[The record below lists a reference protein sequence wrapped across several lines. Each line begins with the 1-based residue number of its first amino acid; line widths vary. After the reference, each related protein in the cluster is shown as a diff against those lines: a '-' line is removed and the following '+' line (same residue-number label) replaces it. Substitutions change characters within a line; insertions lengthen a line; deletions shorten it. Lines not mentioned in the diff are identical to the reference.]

1 MLSVKEKET
10 AEFQFKQFLLQLCA
24 NRVNDELIIS
34 LKLSTSSQAKMENVL
49 DWLGGILS
57 FYFCV
62 EINGVRE
69 TTSFKIDHFVL
80 NAKKSIELKRF
91 SLAEMTKA
99 E

>member
-1 MLSVKEKET
+1 
-10 AEFQFKQFLLQLCA
+10 
-24 NRVNDELIIS
+24 
-34 LKLSTSSQAKMENVL
+34 MENVL
-49 DWLGGILS
+49 DWLGGIVS

-91 SLAEMTKA
+91 SLAEMIKA